1 MRTRA
6 SLPFQTE
13 ALRDL
18 ADQAFSRAAGAP
30 LVPGNKVRLLKDAS
44 ENYPAWIEAIE
55 SAQKWIHF
63 ETYIIHEDETGHLF
77 ADLLAKKAKEGVEV
91 RLLYDWVG
99 SLGNAW
105 PRFWRRLAARGI
117 DIRCFNPPSFDSPF
131 GWISRDHRK
140 MVGVDGR
147 IAFVSGLCVGKRW
160 LGYPEKK
167 IDAWRDTGV
176 SIEGPAV
183 AGIER
188 AFADTW
194 AAAGGTL
201 PATERPSHDS
211 IEAAGDVAL
220 RTVASIPSVGS
231 IYRMDQLVAALA
243 RRSLWLADA
252 YFLGTSAYVQ
262 ALRSAAQSGVD
273 VRLLIPG
280 ATDVPIMRALSRAGL
295 RPLLEA
301 GVRVFEWNGSMMHAK
316 TAVADGL
323 WARVGS
329 TNLNL
334 LSWVGNWE
342 LDVVIEN
349 ERFARAMEEAFSA
362 DLSNATEIVL
372 EGKRRRPAPAAGKS
386 GPRRKRRIGAA
397 SGSQAAARIVQLSHT
412 VGAAIT
418 NHRELGPAERVI
430 MVWGAVLLTAIA
442 AVCAFWP
449 KALAF
454 PVGVVC
460 IWMAAS
466 LVVRAIKLR
475 HRRRKTKKDKRVEGA
490 A

>member
-1 MRTRA
+1 MPLKTVRT
-6 SLPFQTE
+6 FQRE

-30 LVPGNKVRLLKDAS
+30 LVPGNSVRLLKDAS

-55 SAQKWIHF
+55 SAEKWIHF
-63 ETYIIHEDETGHLF
+63 ETYIIHQDETGQLF
-77 ADLLAKKAKEGVEV
+77 ADLLTKRAKQGVHV

-99 SLGNAW
+99 SVGNAS
-105 PRFWRRLAARGI
+105 PGFWRRLAAAGI
-117 DIRCFNPPSFDSPF
+117 EVRCFNPPNFDSPF

-140 MVGVDGR
+140 MISVDGR
-147 IAFVSGLCVGKRW
+147 IGFVSGLCVGKRW
-160 LGYPEKK
+160 LGYPEKGL
-167 IDAWRDTGV
+167 DAWRDTGV
-176 SIEGPAV
+176 AIEGPAV
-183 AGIER
+183 AAIER

-194 AAAGGTL
+194 ASAGGSI
-201 PATERPSHDS
+201 PAAERPAYDS
-211 IEAAGDVAL
+211 IEPAGDVEL
-220 RTVASIPSVGS
+220 RIVASVPSAGS
-231 IYRMDQLVAALA
+231 IYRTDQLVAALA

-252 YFLGTSAYVQ
+252 YFLGTSSYVQ

-280 ATDVPIMRALSRAGL
+280 ASDIPIMRALSRAGL

-301 GVRVFEWNGSMMHAK
+301 GVRVFEWNGAMMHAK
-316 TAVADGL
+316 TAVADGH

-349 ERFARAMEEAFSA
+349 ERFARAMEEAFIA
-362 DLSNATEIVL
+362 DLSNSTEIVL
-372 EGKRRRPAPAAGKS
+372 EGRRRRPRPS
-386 GPRRKRRIGAA
+386 RVDRPRHKRRMRPG
-397 SGSQAAARIVQLSHT
+397 SGSQTAARIVQLSHT

-418 NHRELGPAERVI
+418 DHRELGPAEKVI
-430 MVWGAVLLTAIA
+430 MIWGAVLLAALA
-442 AVCAFWP
+442 AVCIFWH
-449 KALAF
+449 KAVAF
-454 PVGVVC
+454 PIGVLC

-466 LVVRAIKLR
+466 LVVRTLKLR
-475 HRRRKTKKDKRVEGA
+475 YRTRKTNKDGNVRGA

>member
-1 MRTRA
+1 MPVKTSRT
-6 SLPFQTE
+6 SQTE

-30 LVPGNKVRLLKDAS
+30 LVSGNKVRLLKDAP
-44 ENYPAWIEAIE
+44 ENYPAWLEAME
-55 SAQKWIHF
+55 SARKWIHF
-63 ETYIIHEDETGHLF
+63 ESYIIHEDETGRMF
-77 ADLLAKKAKEGVEV
+77 ADLLARKAQEGVKV

-99 SLGNAW
+99 SLSNASR
-105 PRFWRRLAARGI
+105 RFWRRLAAAGVEV
-117 DIRCFNPPSFDSPF
+117 RCFNPPNFDSPF

-140 MVGVDGR
+140 MIGVDGR

-167 IDAWRDTGV
+167 LDAWRDTGI

-183 AGIER
+183 AGVER
-188 AFADTW
+188 AFGDAW
-194 AAAGGTL
+194 AEAGGSL
-201 PATERPSHDS
+201 PALELPHDNS
-211 IEAAGDVAL
+211 IEPAGDIDL
-220 RTVASIPSVGS
+220 RIVASMPSMGN
-231 IYRMDQLVAALA
+231 IYRTDQLVAALA

-252 YFLGTSAYVQ
+252 YFLGTSSYVQ

-301 GVRVFEWNGSMMHAK
+301 GVRVFEWNGTMMHAK
-316 TAVADGL
+316 TAVADGH

-342 LDVVIEN
+342 LDVVIED
-349 ERFARAMEEAFSA
+349 ERFARQMEDSFIA

-372 EGKRRRPAPAAGKS
+372 EGRLRRPTPAGHTRARHKRRL
-386 GPRRKRRIGAA
+386 GPG
-397 SGSQAAARIVQLSHT
+397 SGSQTAARIVRLSHT

-430 MVWGAVLLTAIA
+430 MIWGAALLSSLA
-442 AVCAFWP
+442 AVCVLWP
-449 KALAF
+449 KAIAF
-454 PVGVVC
+454 PLGFLFF
-460 IWMAAS
+460 WMAAS
-466 LVVRAIKLR
+466 LLVRTVRLR
-475 HRRRKTKKDKRVEGA
+475 HKTRKTNIDKDVHPA